1 MGINKKIVILE
12 SFFNGNFLK
21 NILIINLNNM
31 LKTNARLIK
40 LFIIYFILLLLNSVF
55 IFRNPWVDWDIVS
68 YIGNVKYVENQ
79 NIEVIHKETYKE
91 LREYLDEKRYDI
103 IKWAN
108 QYRKDVFN
116 EPEAFYDIMPFY
128 NIKFIYIYSIYYIS
142 KLGLTIIQS
151 VLALSVLSYIVF
163 SSILFF
169 IFSRELSKQPIF
181 VLPLYL
187 LTFSSPIIIAARSTT
202 PDMFGAVLLLIWV
215 FLILKK
221 QAIWWILVLILSLWV
236 RTDNIIFIGV
246 LLFYMKFFAYGEYKI
261 NWKVFIWGSI
271 LALGFYKGINTY
283 FHNFGYWKLYY
294 NSFIEPISYPSS
306 FDAVVSNKEVYLILK
321 EKIASLIA
329 LRDNKPITYFPFM
342 MILAMIS
349 VVYSLKNGVKLN
361 NIYIALLL
369 ISVFTLVFKFIIFP
383 NIQERY
389 FVSYFVIIFIALIK
403 LMFQEESDGA
413 RRKKI

>member
-1 MGINKKIVILE
+1 
-12 SFFNGNFLK
+12 
-21 NILIINLNNM
+21 M
-31 LKTNARLIK
+31 LKINARLIK

-68 YIGNVKYVENQ
+68 YIGNVKYVENK

-91 LREYLDEKRYDI
+91 LREYLDDARYNT
-103 IKWAN
+103 IKNAN
-108 QYRKDVFN
+108 QYRKDVFQQ
-116 EPEAFYDIMPFY
+116 PEAFYDIMPFY
-128 NIKFIYIYSIYYIS
+128 NIKFIYIYSIYALS
-142 KLGLTIIQS
+142 KLGLSIIHAI
-151 VLALSVLSYIVF
+151 LAISVLSYLVF
-163 SSILFF
+163 SSLLFF
-169 IFSRELSKQPIF
+169 IFRRELEKQPIF
-181 VLPLYL
+181 LLPLYL

-202 PDMFGAVLLLIWV
+202 PDMFGAVLLLLGV
-215 FLILKK
+215 FLVLKK
-221 QAIWWILVLILSLWV
+221 QILWGIAILILSLWV

-246 LLFYMKFFAYGEYKI
+246 LLFYMKFFGYGEYKI

-271 LALGFYKGINTY
+271 IALAFYKGINTY

-294 NSFIEPISYPSS
+294 NSFIDPISYPSS
-306 FDAVVSNKEVYLILK
+306 FDAVVSNNQVYLILK
-321 EKIASLIA
+321 DKIASLIA

-369 ISVFTLVFKFIIFP
+369 ISVFTLVFKFAIFP

-403 LMFQEESDGA
+403 LMFQEETDGE